1 MNLSFVNP
9 ALDKTIAGDAQIA
22 AIYLFYVYEKNVGK
36 KLMIMQLIKESIF
49 SVVVAKLDSII
60 SLLNELVEEA
70 GINKNYLTVLLKVT
84 GISYIVELAKNICID
99 AGSNS
104 LATKLEMAGKVSVVV
119 LTIPV
124 ITSVIEMIVS
134 IV

>member
-1 MNLSFVNP
+1 MDIFKIIAFSVISLVLIVVFEKVN
-9 ALDKTIAGDAQIA
+9 KEYSTIIT
-22 AIYLFYVYEKNVGK
+22 IISSIV
-36 KLMIMQLIKESIF
+36 IF